1 MNANTCRDEG
11 NLRGLRKKSGRL
23 SATMNVYVYGSLEE
37 DDSSVAQYAVPPS
50 IMIAQERMEPTK
62 INTGYSPDGNI
73 VTWLCQD

>member
-1 MNANTCRDEG
+1 
-11 NLRGLRKKSGRL
+11 
-23 SATMNVYVYGSLEE
+23 MNVYVYGSLEE

-62 INTGYSPDGNI
+62 IDTGYSPDGNI